1 MKLINVFKG
10 VITLVVLF
18 SFSRIHAQRIYV
30 SKTGDDANPGT
41 VNQPFKT
48 IAKASAVANPGNTIV
63 IGEGT
68 YEETIKPSKSGTPGN
83 PIVYTS
89 KQGEKVIISAMQAL
103 SGWTSDGGSIWKTT
117 VNWDLEQRNFVI
129 RGATVL
135 DLARWPNNTDGD
147 RFTLNSLRNEGGS
160 QDEVSINAFLTD
172 GDIPNWPWSKG
183 GSIMFYGDRSGSGWT
198 TWRARIKNQ
207 SSGRVTFDA
216 VKNQN
221 WIITAHPPGDKG
233 DYYLEGIKEAL
244 DYQNEWYFDAN
255 TNTLFVQ
262 LPGGVKPNDGEVQMA
277 KRRVTADLENRNY
290 IHIENLALFGGTVS
304 IKGNGNNLKG
314 VKVLYGS
321 MTRGISPN
329 FNSGINAVDIKY
341 GSKNTIIENSEVG
354 FGDGTG
360 VWDSGDA
367 TIIRNNYIHDFDF
380 LGSYDA
386 PVMARGKN
394 TKVLRNN
401 ISRGGRDGIQ
411 ITSKNSEVAWNDI
424 SYSNLIADDCGL
436 LYTINKGLNMDI
448 HHNWFHDAESRG
460 ELKKAAGIYL
470 DNDAEN
476 VRVYR
481 NVVWNVEWT
490 NIQINW
496 NGKDIDIFNNTLVKA
511 DGGTMGAW
519 HKAGTAFTNVK
530 VWNNITDTYRTDQG
544 GNQETEGTWEPQ
556 SDKQNNLV
564 DQTSF
569 INFNANNYRLNNGTL
584 AVDAGR
590 VISGYTNGFIGAA
603 PDVGAYEVG
612 DNWVPGPN
620 WNIIQGPTGI
630 CYDLPGESCNTGVE
644 DNVRPDANLA
654 DGVYYIQNPTNDF
667 KINSPNGRV
676 VNTAETTDISAQ
688 WQITKEGTYYTIK
701 NLRNNEFLEV
711 PYAACNK
718 NEKAENANLNLGTY
732 NSTSG
737 NHQKWGI
744 TKVGEDYFLEPLH
757 CEKVVDRNNGN
768 GMHLWPYVA
777 GNANQ
782 NWKIIRV
789 EDNVRPDAN
798 LADGVYY
805 VQNPTNDFKI
815 NSPNGRVVNTALTTD
830 VSAQWQI
837 TKEGTYYT
845 IKNLRNNEFLE
856 VPYAA
861 CNKNEKA
868 ENANLNLGTYNST
881 SGNHQKWGIT
891 KVGED
896 YFLEP
901 LHCEKV
907 VDRNNGNGM
916 HLWPYVAGNAN
927 QNWKIIRVEYVC
939 SASTAISNFET
950 TDATNTSIT
959 LAFDT
964 LEGVNTYEVRA
975 WPKSQFTGNINTPTA
990 AAFKGGS
997 SSPIT
1002 IDGLTAGTEYTV
1014 VIRAICSTG
1023 GASEMIQIDT
1033 FTSGPCTVNG
1043 AITSVRKV
1051 GETNQSISIGFN
1063 EFTGSNRYEL
1073 RAWPKGQFTGNINNP
1088 IATSYASGTSSPIT
1102 INGLASGTEYT
1113 LVLRA
1118 ICSQGVTSKLIVI
1131 DSATSS
1137 SVSRIDTTIEDQDD
1151 TIVLYPTPLKEGV
1164 LTIYLGH
1171 SKTSKVSIIDLQ
1183 GNTVYHTETNEQ
1195 YLKIDRTLF
1204 GHSGFYFVR
1213 VEQQGVFTTK
1223 KILVN

>member
-1 MKLINVFKG
+1 M
-10 VITLVVLF
+10 
-18 SFSRIHAQRIYV
+18 
-30 SKTGDDANPGT
+30 
-41 VNQPFKT
+41 
-48 IAKASAVANPGNTIV
+48 
-63 IGEGT
+63 
-68 YEETIKPSKSGTPGN
+68 
-83 PIVYTS
+83 
-89 KQGEKVIISAMQAL
+89 
-103 SGWTSDGGSIWKTT
+103 
-117 VNWDLEQRNFVI
+117 
-129 RGATVL
+129 

-172 GDIPNWPWSKG
+172 GDIPNWPWSNG

-198 TWRARIKNQ
+198 TWRAWVKKQ

-262 LPGGVKPNDGEVQMA
+262 LPGGLKPNDGEVQMA
-277 KRRVTADLENRNY
+277 KRRLTADLENRNY

-569 INFNANNYRLNNGTL
+569 VNFNANNYRLNNGTL

-654 DGVYYIQNPTNDF
+654 DGVYYVQNPTNDF

-676 VNTAETTDISAQ
+676 VNTAITSDISAQ

-768 GMHLWPYVA
+768 AMHLWPYVT
-777 GNANQ
+777 GNTNQ

-789 EDNVRPDAN
+789 ED
-798 LADGVYY
+798 
-805 VQNPTNDFKI
+805 
-815 NSPNGRVVNTALTTD
+815 
-830 VSAQWQI
+830 
-837 TKEGTYYT
+837 
-845 IKNLRNNEFLE
+845 
-856 VPYAA
+856 
-861 CNKNEKA
+861 
-868 ENANLNLGTYNST
+868 
-881 SGNHQKWGIT
+881 
-891 KVGED
+891 
-896 YFLEP
+896 
-901 LHCEKV
+901 
-907 VDRNNGNGM
+907 
-916 HLWPYVAGNAN
+916 
-927 QNWKIIRVEYVC
+927 VC

-950 TDATNTSIT
+950 TNVTNTSIT

-975 WPKSQFTGNINTPTA
+975 WPKGQFTGNINTPTA
-990 AAFKGGS
+990 AAFKGES

-1023 GASEMIQIDT
+1023 GASEMTQIDA

-1051 GETNQSISIGFN
+1051 GETNQSISIEFN

-1073 RAWPKGQFTGNINNP
+1073 RAWPKGQFKGNINSP

-1137 SVSRIDTTIEDQDD
+1137 SVSRIDTTIEDQED

-1183 GNTVYHTETNEQ
+1183 GNTVYQTETNEQ